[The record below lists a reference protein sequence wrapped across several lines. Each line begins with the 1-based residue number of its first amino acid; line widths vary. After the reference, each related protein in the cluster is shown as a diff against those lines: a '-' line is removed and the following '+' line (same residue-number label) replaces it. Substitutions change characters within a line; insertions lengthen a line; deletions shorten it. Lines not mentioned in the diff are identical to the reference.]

1 MGFLIFLLVF
11 YVLVSLSLYKVFE
24 KAGVSPTKALIPG
37 VNFVEWC
44 KLIGQKPT
52 HALWLLFPIVNIF
65 IFAGMAVDLMRSFG
79 NYGFKESAFAVVL
92 NPIANWW
99 LGSNKDQK
107 YIGPTLIAE
116 KEYEEKLAT
125 AFEGENKREYKK
137 LQANNPYKKTQ
148 TREWAEAI
156 IFAVFAAAF
165 IRMFL
170 IEAYVIPTSSMEGSL
185 NVGDYLFVSKA
196 HYGMR
201 TPKTIAMFPLLHNRI
216 PFINK
221 ESYLKTPSLDFHRLP
236 AIETI
241 DRNDPVVFNYPEG
254 DSVYV
259 FPERTYSIHD
269 YNRGAISKHRGQQI
283 RTGNADL
290 AVRPIDKK
298 DHYIKRCVAI
308 AGDTIQ
314 IKDRQLYIN
323 GQPGEVPTNIQYS
336 YLVLFPNG
344 LNTNKFSDWNISPED
359 TGDYGNGQMAGNNPL
374 GDNYRVLVL
383 NEGQKEKL
391 KSLDEN
397 IQIIPNRKYLIKN
410 LDTKQASL
418 QAAGIGQEYFRYAT
432 SQTSGYFTMTQDL
445 LNKLYEV
452 DSTVVAIP
460 QNDSERLF
468 PHDPINFKHHRSV
481 DDFGPIWIPKKG
493 ATVSLTTKNIALYKR
508 IISVYEENDLK
519 IAGGKIMINGKEAS
533 EYTFKQ
539 DYYWMM
545 GDNRHNSED
554 SRVWGFVPFDH
565 VVGKPLFIW
574 FSTKEGSMFKG
585 INWDR
590 IFTSADKR

>member
-24 KAGVSPTKALIPG
+24 KAGVSPVKALIPG
-37 VNFVEWC
+37 VNFAEWC
-44 KLIGQKPT
+44 KLIGRSPA

-65 IFAGMAVDLMRSFG
+65 IFSGMAVDLMRSFG
-79 NYGFKESAFAVVL
+79 NYGFKESALAVVL
-92 NPIANWW
+92 NPVANWW

-116 KEYEEKLAT
+116 KEYEEKLAA
-125 AFEGENKREYKK
+125 AFESDNKREYKK
-137 LQANNPYKKTQ
+137 LQFNNPYQKTQ

-269 YNRGAISKHRGQQI
+269 YNRGSISRQRGQQI
-283 RTGNADL
+283 KTGNADL

-298 DHYIKRCVAI
+298 DHYIKRCVAV

-314 IKDRQLYIN
+314 IKDRQLHIN
-323 GQPGEVPTNIQYS
+323 GQPAENPTNIQYS
-336 YLVLFPNG
+336 YLVTFPNG
-344 LNTNKFSDWNISPED
+344 LNVNKFSDWNISPED
-359 TGDYGNGQMAGNNPL
+359 RGDYGNNQLAGNNPL
-374 GDNYRVLVL
+374 GDNHRVLVL

-391 KSLDEN
+391 MNLDKN
-397 IQIIPNRKYLIKN
+397 IKIIPNRKYLVKN
-410 LDTKQASL
+410 LDQKMPSL
-418 QAAGIGQEYFRYAT
+418 LAAGIDQKYFRYAT
-432 SQTSGYFTMTQDL
+432 SQTSGYYTMTQDM

-468 PHDPINFKHHRSV
+468 PHDPVNFKHHRSV
-481 DDFGPIWIPKKG
+481 DDFGPVWIPKKG

-508 IISVYEENDLK
+508 IISVYEENDLR
-519 IAGGKIMINGKEAS
+519 IAGGKIMINGKETS
-533 EYTFKQ
+533 EYTFQ
-539 DYYWMM
+539 QNYYWMM

-585 INWDR
+585 INFDR

>member
-1 MGFLIFLLVF
+1 M
-11 YVLVSLSLYKVFE
+11 
-24 KAGVSPTKALIPG
+24 KALIPG
-37 VNFVEWC
+37 VNFAEWC
-44 KLIGQKPT
+44 KLIGRKPIY
-52 HALWLLFPIVNIF
+52 ALWLLFPIVNIF
-65 IFAGMAVDLMRSFG
+65 IFSGMAVDLMRSFG
-79 NYGFKESAFAVVL
+79 NYGFKESALAVVL
-92 NPIANWW
+92 NPVANWW

-107 YIGPTLIAE
+107 YVGPTLIAE
-116 KEYEEKLAT
+116 KEYEEKLAA
-125 AFEGENKREYKK
+125 AFEKDNKREYKK
-137 LQANNPYKKTQ
+137 LQFNNPYQKTQ

-269 YNRGAISKHRGQQI
+269 YNRGSISRQRGQQI
-283 RTGNADL
+283 KTGNADL

-308 AGDTIQ
+308 AGDTVQ
-314 IKDRQLYIN
+314 IKDRQLYLN
-323 GQPGEVPTNIQYS
+323 GQPAENPTNIQYS
-336 YLVLFPNG
+336 YLVTFPSG
-344 LNTNKFSDWNISPED
+344 LNTKKFSDWNISPED
-359 TGDYGNGQMAGNNPL
+359 MGDYGNNQLSGNNPL
-374 GDNYRVLVL
+374 GEKHRILVL
-383 NEGQKEKL
+383 NEEQKEKL
-391 KSLDEN
+391 KNLDKD
-397 IQIIPNRKYLIKN
+397 IKIIPNRKYLIKN
-410 LDTKQASL
+410 LDTKMESL
-418 QAAGIGQEYFRYAT
+418 LAAGIGREYFRYAT
-432 SQTSGYFTMTQDL
+432 SQTSGYYTMTQDM

-452 DSTVVAIP
+452 DSTVVAVP

-468 PHDPINFKHHRSV
+468 PHDPVNFKHHKSV
-481 DDFGPIWIPKKG
+481 DDFGPVWVPKKG
-493 ATVSLTTKNIALYKR
+493 ATVSLTSKNIALYKR
-508 IISVYEENDLK
+508 IISVYEGNDFK
-519 IAGGKIMINGKEAS
+519 MTGGKFMINGKETN
-533 EYTFKQ
+533 EYTFQ
-539 DYYWMM
+539 QNYYWMM

-585 INWDR
+585 INFDR